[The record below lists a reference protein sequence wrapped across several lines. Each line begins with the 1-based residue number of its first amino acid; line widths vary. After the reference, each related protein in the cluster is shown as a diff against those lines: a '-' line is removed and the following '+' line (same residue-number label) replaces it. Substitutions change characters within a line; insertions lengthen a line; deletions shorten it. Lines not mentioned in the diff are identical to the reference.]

1 VGCDELPETFH
12 GKGRVD
18 ATSPLL
24 ERGSPSWLRK
34 RDESRRF
41 HLGGGVG
48 GASESLFEFKL
59 RFDEGGLVESAL
71 GKEIHDEQAYRALG
85 GQGCDGWSPAY
96 RRTA

>member
-34 RDESRRF
+34 RDESREPDPTQDSNGTYLLRETNGREEPSRRRNVRVAN
-41 HLGGGVG
+41 HL
-48 GASESLFEFKL
+48 LFL
-59 RFDEGGLVESAL
+59 AAAQWARW
-71 GKEIHDEQAYRALG
+71 
-85 GQGCDGWSPAY
+85 QGFTPVF
-96 RRTA
+96 T